1 MSKRENTDFRVG
13 DLIVYPAHGVG
24 RIISIREEELYGV
37 RAEMIVIT
45 MEREGLRLMVPSARA
60 VPAGL
65 RPLVDRG
72 LAERALGVI
81 GGRPKGKAGTW
92 PRRAQEYDRKIRS
105 GDLLLAAEVVRDLRS
120 GTGAGS
126 YSERQIYE
134 RALER
139 VVREVGPVLGRDPD
153 LLRRELEPAFP
164 QKAA

>member
-1 MSKRENTDFRVG
+1 MSKRDSTAFRVG

-37 RAEMIVIT
+37 RAEMITIS

-65 RPLVDRG
+65 RPLANRA
-72 LAERALGVI
+72 LAERALEVL
-81 GGRPKGKAGTW
+81 GGRPKGKTGTW

-120 GTGAGS
+120 GFGSGS

-134 RALER
+134 RALDR

-153 LLRRELEPAFP
+153 QMRRDLDPAAP
-164 QKAA
+164 PRAA